1 MSKELT
7 LDEAEWMVKVVG
19 AKRIARHMADPLE
32 DWPLTPRMITLL
44 KSGPHGILPAN
55 EDFEEY
61 LWEGIV
67 TLTRYVIRCNCGKK
81 FTAKL
86 PSQAHALHRA
96 HTGTADRS
104 NSITAEMVSA

>member
-1 MSKELT
+1 MSKGMTIE
-7 LDEAEWMVKVVG
+7 EAEWMVKVLG
-19 AKRIARHMADPLE
+19 AKRIARNFDKPFAEWTITPLMRE
-32 DWPLTPRMITLL
+32 RIIT
-44 KSGPHGILPAN
+44 GPHGVLAAN

-67 TLTRYVIRCNCGKK
+67 TLTRYVIRCNCGQT
-81 FTAKL
+81 FMAKL

-96 HTGTADRS
+96 HTGTADRN